1 LNKIFGA
8 EDHPDI
14 PLRQEPSVQRG
25 KSTVVVDDPRMV
37 ENQQFYDYI
46 TNPQADMMKIELTIL
61 GDPAYVCQD
70 QFTNITRTTPTFI
83 KQGSWNSKYG
93 SFNAEAYQPLVLLNY
108 KLPEDFNEKTGLY
121 HSEKPNKTLFFSG
134 VYQIVKIESSMSG
147 GEFTQVLHC
156 VRMNNQKGKGAK
168 IKFGNSITK
177 YYENKE
183 DDAEKTLS
191 NEQEEL
197 LLNEIKKEA
206 ILGNINQYNIL
217 KK

>member
-1 LNKIFGA
+1 MNKKKNLIFFL
-8 EDHPDI
+8 I
-14 PLRQEPSVQRG
+14 LILLVNCSF
-25 KSTVVVDDPRMV
+25 DD
-37 ENQQFYDYI
+37 
-46 TNPQADMMKIELTIL
+46 
-61 GDPAYVCQD
+61 
-70 QFTNITRTTPTFI
+70 
-83 KQGSWNSKYG
+83 
-93 SFNAEAYQPLVLLNY
+93 
-108 KLPEDFNEKTGLY
+108 KTGIWLQ
-121 HSEKPNKTLFFSG
+121 KAGRTMFFSG
-134 VYQIVKIESSMSG
+134 VYQVVKIESSMSG

-177 YYENKE
+177 YYENKK

-206 ILGNINQYNIL
+206 ILGNINQFNIL